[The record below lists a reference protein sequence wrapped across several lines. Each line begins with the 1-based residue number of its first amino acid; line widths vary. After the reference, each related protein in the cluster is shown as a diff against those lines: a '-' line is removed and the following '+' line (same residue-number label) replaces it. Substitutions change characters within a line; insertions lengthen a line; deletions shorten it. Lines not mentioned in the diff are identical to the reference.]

1 MKNSQQ
7 KGISSKA
14 NNEDLYNFIDKN
26 LQIMRYNLKV
36 IFIKIKNKK

>member
-14 NNEDLYNFIDKN
+14 NIGDLYNFIDKN
-26 LQIMRYNLKV
+26 LQIKRYNLKV
-36 IFIKIKNKK
+36 IFIKK